1 LGVSGGQVDDE
12 AIYAS
17 CVRDLVGFAT
27 TLVGPDDAADVVSE
41 AVMSVMAAK
50 VWSGARDKRSLL
62 FRSVFFT
69 ARSWHR
75 SNRRRRAR
83 QVHALSADPVDPLP
97 HESSEVTD
105 ALEALSDQQRAVI
118 FLTYW
123 TDLDPSAIAG
133 MLDTSEGT
141 VRKQLARA
149 RTKLREVLR

>member
-1 LGVSGGQVDDE
+1 VDDE

-27 TLVGPDDAADVVSE
+27 TLVGRDDAADVVSD
-41 AVMSVMAAK
+41 AVISVMSAA
-50 VWSGARDKRSLL
+50 VWSDARDKRSLL

-69 ARSWHR
+69 ARGWHR
-75 SNRRRRAR
+75 STRRRRAR
-83 QVHALSADPVDPLP
+83 QIHAVGADTIDLQP

-105 ALEALSDQQRAVI
+105 ALATLSAQQRAVI

-123 TDLDPSAIAG
+123 SDLDPQAIAE
-133 MLDTSEGT
+133 MLDTSEGS